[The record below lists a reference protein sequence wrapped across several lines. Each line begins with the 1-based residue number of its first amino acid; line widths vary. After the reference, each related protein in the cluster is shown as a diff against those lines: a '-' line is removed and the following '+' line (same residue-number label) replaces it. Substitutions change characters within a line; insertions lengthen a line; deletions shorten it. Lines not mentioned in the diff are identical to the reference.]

1 MKKKT
6 NKTKKN
12 IKYKKGGM
20 EKISPVN
27 FDSTLS
33 SHSVSQKLL
42 NEDSTSLR
50 DTKTKWLV
58 NSDFAKAL
66 NRYIN
71 IKYSEKSEEEKK
83 EIFEYL
89 KKNKQTQQNYQT
101 SVFANNTVNPRLFYS
116 RYNSEFDKL
125 YKDFGGKVLKKQN
138 KTRKYKKGGGLMVSK
153 IVNDYLDSYYPRSK
167 YITPNSSIASI
178 ESNDNIPINRH
189 DSIEQASITP
199 TRIPRTPPR
208 HNLNKLLSSTSL
220 PNLKF
225 PELDLNTITTDK
237 SLSEL
242 WDNNLMSKIKN
253 KGWNRRQINH
263 ALSKNPYR
271 YNINKTMKERMEENQ
286 KEWYNPRQPEF
297 GGKK

>member
-1 MKKKT
+1 MKKRT

-42 NEDSTSLR
+42 NEDSRSLR

-101 SVFANNTVNPRLFYS
+101 SVFANSTVNPRLFYS

-125 YKDFGGKVLKKQN
+125 YKDLGGKVLKKRN
-138 KTRKYKKGGGLMVSK
+138 KTRKYKKGGGLTMSK
-153 IVNDYLDSYYPRSK
+153 MVNDFLDQYYPPNPV
-167 YITPNSSIASI
+167 TPTHSIQDF
-178 ESNDNIPINRH
+178 NNIPINRM
-189 DSIEQASITP
+189 DSISKASE
-199 TRIPRTPPR
+199 TPPR
-208 HNLNKLLSSTSL
+208 IKRTPSRRNLRRLQSPSPVPHFEFPNINYSSLNNK
-220 PNLKF
+220 
-225 PELDLNTITTDK
+225 DV

-242 WDNNLMSKIKN
+242 WDKELLNRIKHKN
-253 KGWNRRQINH
+253 WNEYQINH
-263 ALSKNPYR
+263 ALKQNPFR
-271 YNINKTMKERMEENQ
+271 YNPDKTMKQLRIENLN
-286 KEWYNPRQPEF
+286 EWYNPRQPEF
-297 GGKK
+297 GGK